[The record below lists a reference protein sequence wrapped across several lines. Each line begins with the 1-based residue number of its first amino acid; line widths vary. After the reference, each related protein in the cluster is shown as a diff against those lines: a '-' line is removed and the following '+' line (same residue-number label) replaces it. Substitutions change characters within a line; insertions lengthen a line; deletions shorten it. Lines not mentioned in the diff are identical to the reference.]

1 MMTYELPGQK
11 QRLIFTH
18 RVLKH
23 LFQQRQIKKTQSEAG
38 GQLFAKITPQIVVV
52 VAATGPHMRDLRKR
66 FSFIP
71 YKWRLKKEIHD
82 SFSRGL
88 HYVGDWHTHPQKKP
102 KPSWLD
108 LISMRECYIKSSHE
122 LDHFILV
129 ILGNSTGTKGIW
141 VGLINQTQTI
151 NLDTERKNML
161 NEFDSPMDLIG
172 SNRKILPSHFQ

>member
-23 LFQQRQIKKTQSEAG
+23 LFHQRQVKKKQSEAG
-38 GQLFAKITPQIVVV
+38 GQLFARITPKIVVV
-52 VAATGPHMRDLRKR
+52 VAATGPHARDFRKR

-71 YKWRLKKEIHD
+71 YKWRLIKEIHD
-82 SFSRGL
+82 YFSRGL
-88 HYVGDWHTHPQKKP
+88 HYVGDWHTHPQKTP

-108 LISMRECYIKSSHE
+108 LQSMQECYAKSSHE

-129 ILGNSTGTKGIW
+129 IVGNSARAEGIW
-141 VGLINQTQTI
+141 VGLINCTQTMD
-151 NLDTERKNML
+151 LDTAK
-161 NEFDSPMDLIG
+161 
-172 SNRKILPSHFQ
+172 KIMNNKAHVYR

>member
-1 MMTYELPGQK
+1 MTYELPGQK
-11 QRLIFTH
+11 QRLVFTH

-23 LFQQRQIKKTQSEAG
+23 LHQQRQIKRKQSEAG
-38 GQLFAKITPQIVVV
+38 GQLFAKITPQVVKV

-71 YKWRLKKEIHD
+71 NKRRLRKEINEY
-82 SFSRGL
+82 FLKGL
-88 HYVGDWHTHPQKKP
+88 HYVGDWHTHPQKIP

-129 ILGNSTGTKGIW
+129 ILGNSIGTKRIW

-151 NLDTERKNML
+151 TLDTERKNML
-161 NEFDSPMDLIG
+161 NEFGNPMDLIDPNG
-172 SNRKILPSHFQ
+172 IIQPPHF